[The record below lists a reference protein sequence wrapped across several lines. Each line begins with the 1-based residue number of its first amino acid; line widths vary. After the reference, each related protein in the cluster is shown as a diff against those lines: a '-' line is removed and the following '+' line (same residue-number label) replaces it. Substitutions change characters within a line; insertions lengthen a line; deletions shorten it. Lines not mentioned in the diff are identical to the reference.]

1 MAGVYDDDIATAN
14 ELINEFG
21 QPCFW
26 QQPAPKSGGVPG
38 YPGAGALPQPIPC
51 TIAFFSPKDLDRGV
65 TQYMDVMPGTEVAD
79 STQVGLM
86 AGDVPFDP
94 KNTDMIRRGAVDAV
108 PISIIKMDLLAPNG
122 TPILWFVTV
131 AK

>member
-1 MAGVYDDDIATAN
+1 MAEDYLDFIADAR
-14 ELINEFG
+14 EMIEEHG
-21 QPCFW
+21 QPCWW

-51 TIAFFSPKDLDRGV
+51 TIAFFSPKDLDRGIM
-65 TQYMDVMPGTEVAD
+65 QYADVIPGTEVTD

-94 KNTDMIRRGAVDAV
+94 KNTDMIRRGAVDAT